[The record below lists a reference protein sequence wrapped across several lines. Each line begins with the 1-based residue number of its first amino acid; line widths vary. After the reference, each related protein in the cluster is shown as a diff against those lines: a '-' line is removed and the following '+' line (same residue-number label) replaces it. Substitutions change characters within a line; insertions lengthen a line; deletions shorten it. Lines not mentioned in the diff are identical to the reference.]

1 LIIRGFTDFSV
12 FVFLPFVVGG
22 VDRLLN
28 QVIGPGPDRFDAVT
42 EVIDLGC
49 PWYLV
54 LLGFDLELCR
64 VLVSKLVRLII
75 RCFTDFPVFVIL
87 PFVFGDVDRL
97 LNQVIG
103 PGPDRF
109 DAVTG
114 MINLGCPWCLVLLG
128 FDLELCRVLVS
139 RLIRLIIWYST
150 VLFFVFLPFVFGG
163 VGRWLNLV
171 IGLDFDR
178 FNAVMGVI
186 DLGCPRYLVLLGFDL
201 ELCRVLVSKLVL

>member
-1 LIIRGFTDFSV
+1 V
-12 FVFLPFVVGG
+12 FEP
-22 VDRLLN
+22 D
-28 QVIGPGPDRFDAVT
+28 PDRFDAVT
-42 EVIDLGC
+42 EGIDLGC

-103 PGPDRF
+103 PDPDRF
-109 DAVTG
+109 DAVTE

-139 RLIRLIIWYST
+139 KLVRLIIRCFT
-150 VLFFVFLPFVFGG
+150 DFPVFVVLPFVFGD
-163 VGRWLNLV
+163 VDRLLNQV
-171 IGLDFDR
+171 IGPGPDR
-178 FNAVMGVI
+178 SDAVIEVI
-186 DLGCPRYLVLLGFDL
+186 NLGYPWYLVLLGFEL
-201 ELCRVLVSKLVL
+201 ELCRVMFNWVFK